1 MKTLHLAQRA
11 FYAIAEPNPA
21 VFKTLDSWR
30 KPDPEQPLCFM
41 SFAQCNGWLND
52 YLQRHPI
59 PDTGM
64 LSKASLERDQPHV
77 AFMTI
82 AAWRTGKSI
91 VRCDGDLWDALQKTG
106 LSEDLPGSLLCRLPF
121 WGGYLELPAE
131 SVPLPLFE
139 GDGLFAD
146 GVFIT
151 LTDPASEDWTAEL
164 LAMVVSAT
172 PSPRTGEIPMATV
185 VLPLSDPLGPLLAE
199 VPEGTTRAFW
209 QAILPLLF
217 YLCSEG
223 ADWGDRQAP
232 QRPEPK
238 QVRRQGPRFF
248 APPNPEILAVGPR
261 VGAALRQLGGWS
273 TSSTAASAGHTG
285 RKVRP
290 HIRRAHWHGFW
301 RGPKQ
306 ADAERQYSVKWVAP
320 VVVNAQNDEA
330 LQAVVRYLK

>member
-1 MKTLHLAQRA
+1 MSALHLAQRA
-11 FYAIAEPNPA
+11 FYSITEPNPTI
-21 VFKTLDSWR
+21 FKTLDSWR
-30 KPDPEQPLCFM
+30 KPDPKQPWCFM
-41 SFAQCNGWLND
+41 SFMQCNGWLHD
-52 YLQRHPI
+52 YLRRHPV

-64 LSKASLERDQPHV
+64 LSKASVARGQPHG
-77 AFMTI
+77 ALMTL

-121 WGGYLELPAE
+121 WGLYLELPPD
-131 SVPLPLFE
+131 SVPLPLFD

-146 GVFIT
+146 GVFIA
-151 LTDPASEDWTAEL
+151 LADPEKEDWTAEL
-164 LAMVVSAT
+164 LAMAVSDT
-172 PSPRTGEIPMATV
+172 PSPRTGEIPVATV
-185 VLPLSDPLGPLLAE
+185 GLPLPDPLGPALASL
-199 VPEGTTRAFW
+199 PEGTRAFW

-223 ADWGDRQAP
+223 ADWGDRPAP
-232 QRPEPK
+232 QRPVPK

-248 APPNPEILAVGPR
+248 APPNPELLTVGPR
-261 VGAALRQLGGWS
+261 VGAALRQMGAW
-273 TSSTAASAGHTG
+273 SSTAAASAGHTG

-320 VVVNAQNDEA
+320 VVVNAQDDEA